1 MVDSIKVIFGAAT
14 DRVVNH
20 GSVLGCAWSPT
31 DPSLRSRFGSRPCVV
46 PSPPPVTGMVTAN
59 WSKFVDS
66 LVFSLSFGM
75 VVAVFEALK
84 RHWCG
89 ILLKVDVSQL

>member
-1 MVDSIKVIFGAAT
+1 MSF
-14 DRVVNH
+14 
-20 GSVLGCAWSPT
+20 
-31 DPSLRSRFGSRPCVV
+31 RP
-46 PSPPPVTGMVTAN
+46 PPPVTGMVTAN